1 VLKIMKTN
9 KENRYIRDGRSPIP
23 KNENTS
29 RVMSA
34 NKAKD
39 TKPELMLRKKLIQEG
54 LRGYRIHYKK
64 VPGSPDICFTNK
76 KIAIFIH
83 GCFWHRCPK
92 CKLPLPKSNTVFWQ
106 KKFNNNK
113 KRDKDKID
121 LLVNNGWGVM
131 VFWECD
137 IKGDLNSVIARIKK
151 QYYLPG

>member
-1 VLKIMKTN
+1 MKTN
-9 KENRYIRDGRSPIP
+9 KESRYIRDGRSPIP
-23 KNENTS
+23 KSENIS
-29 RVMSA
+29 KVMSA

-39 TKPELMLRKKLIQEG
+39 TKPELMLRRKLIQEG

-64 VPGSPDICFTNK
+64 APGSPDICFTTK

-92 CKLPLPKSNTVFWQ
+92 CKLPLPKSNRVFWQ

-121 LLVNNGWGVM
+121 LLVSNGWQAM

-137 IKGDLNSVIARIKK
+137 IKEDLNSVIGRIKK
-151 QYYLPG
+151 QYSLPGLNK